1 MSTSERERMRKPL
14 SRELRIAEVGD
25 MVSVGEER
33 SGESVLLWREV
44 CEVASASREE
54 EACLLV
60 WMRRGCGCDMEGED
74 EMPVTEGGE
83 V

>member
-1 MSTSERERMRKPL
+1 MRKPL
-14 SRELRIAEVGD
+14 SREFRIAEVGD
-25 MVSVGEER
+25 MVSVGEVS
-33 SGESVLLWREV
+33 SGERVVLWREV

-60 WMRRGCGCDMEGED
+60 CIRRGCGWEMEGED
-74 EMPVTEGGE
+74 ETPVIEGGE